1 MQNLK
6 LILEQLNIPVAYDH
20 FNTATNP
27 PFIVFRRYSQ
37 SNFGA
42 DNVVYK
48 KINNYYV
55 ELYTEF
61 KDADIEEQLEQVLT
75 DAGIFYNVES
85 EDYIDTEK
93 MYEVIYTINYNEE
106 DAIASI

>member
-1 MQNLK
+1 MQDLKNL
-6 LILEQLNIPVAYDH
+6 LEQLGIPVAYNH

-27 PFIVFRRYSQ
+27 PFVVYRRDST

-42 DNVVYK
+42 DNKVYK

-61 KDADIEEQLEQVLT
+61 KNPALEEQLES
-75 DAGIFYNVES
+75 IFYENNIFYEVES
-85 EDYIDTEK
+85 ETYIDTEQ
-93 MYEVIYTINYNEE
+93 MYEVVYSISAEE
-106 DAIASI
+106 DF

>member
-6 LILEQLNIPVAYDH
+6 QILEQLNIPVAYDH

-27 PFIVFRRYSQ
+27 PFIAFRRYSQ

-85 EDYIDTEK
+85 EAYIDTEK
-93 MYEVIYTINYNEE
+93 MYEVIYNINYNEE

>member
-1 MQNLK
+1 MQDLK
-6 LILEQLNIPVAYDH
+6 TILEQMDIPVAYDH
-20 FNTATNP
+20 FNTSTNP
-27 PFIVFRRYSQ
+27 PFIAYRRDST

-61 KDADIEEQLEQVLT
+61 KSPALEEQLESLFNINN
-75 DAGIFYNVES
+75 IFYNVES
-85 EDYIDTEK
+85 EDYIDTEQ
-93 MYEVIYTINYNEE
+93 MYQVIYRINFNFN
-106 DAIASI
+106 

>member
-6 LILEQLNIPVAYDH
+6 QILEQLNIPVAYDH

-61 KDADIEEQLEQVLT
+61 KDADIEEQLELVLT

-93 MYEVIYTINYNEE
+93 MYEVIYNINYNEE